1 MPKSL
6 VEQGTFGILGLGSR
20 FAESTFRNPS
30 SASFQ
35 NPNKTFPT
43 LYDQLQLHGY
53 TKRRA
58 FSLWLND
65 ISAKTGSIIFG
76 GIDTTKYHG
85 ELVSLPVQL
94 QQHTFTDWAVA
105 LTSVAQ
111 SESQGTKVLTAKN
124 FSVYAIVDCGSPNN
138 YVPASLGQE
147 IASSMNATMHA
158 GTPYVEC
165 ALRKSLNSLQFG
177 FGGPGGPKISVPYS
191 ALIYPFGYPANI
203 GNVTAKDGTRLCYL
217 GVIGTPGPII
227 LLGDTFIRSTY
238 MVFDVENL
246 QIALAPVKHGVSKA
260 NVLTIPA
267 GTGLPGVKST
277 NMYLLPTPTPSTS

>member
-30 SASFQ
+30 SPSFQ

-43 LYDQLQLHGY
+43 IYDQLQLHGY

-65 ISAKTGSIIFG
+65 ISAKTGSIVFG

-94 QQHTFTDWAVA
+94 QQHTSTDWAVA
-105 LTSVAQ
+105 FTSVAQ
-111 SESQGTKVLTAKN
+111 SNSQGTKVLTAKN

-138 YVPASLGQE
+138 YVPAALGEE
-147 IASSMNATMHA
+147 IASSMNATMHE
-158 GTPYVEC
+158 GTPYVKC
-165 ALRKSLNSLQFG
+165 THRKSSDFLQFG

-203 GNVTAKDGTRLCYL
+203 GNVTSTRLCYL

-227 LLGDTFIRSTY
+227 LLGDAFIRSTY
-238 MVFDVENL
+238 MVFDVDNL
-246 QIALAPVKHGVSKA
+246 KIALAPVIYSVSKEH
-260 NVLTIPA
+260 VVPIPA

-277 NMYLLPTPTPSTS
+277 NTYLLPTPSPSTS